1 MSLFKFSA
9 ALLATM
15 SMTASAAAATRQNC
29 VTEAEGAAIMAAMM
43 PDLIDG
49 LRDKCGAHLPANAYL
64 MENGQALAARYK
76 QLADQ
81 RWPTAKLAFG
91 RMTGEPEMAAKL
103 PDEFFRPMLGS
114 MVGAELVKDVT
125 PQDCGGANRI
135 VENLAPL
142 PAENVANLIG
152 AILLLAE
159 KDGRGKG
166 FAICKA

>member
-1 MSLFKFSA
+1 MGLFKISV
-9 ALLATM
+9 ALLATL
-15 SMTASAAAATRQNC
+15 SLTAPAVAAAKEDC

-43 PDLIDG
+43 PDLITG
-49 LRDKCGAHLPANAYL
+49 LGNKCAAHLPANSYL
-64 MENGQALAARYK
+64 VQNGKALADRYK
-76 QLADQ
+76 LLADQ

-91 RMTGEPEMAAKL
+91 RMTGEPEMADKL

-114 MVGAELVKDVT
+114 MVGSELVKGVT
-125 PQDCGGANRI
+125 PQDCSGANRI

-142 PAENVANLIG
+142 PPENVANLVG
-152 AILLLAE
+152 AILALAE